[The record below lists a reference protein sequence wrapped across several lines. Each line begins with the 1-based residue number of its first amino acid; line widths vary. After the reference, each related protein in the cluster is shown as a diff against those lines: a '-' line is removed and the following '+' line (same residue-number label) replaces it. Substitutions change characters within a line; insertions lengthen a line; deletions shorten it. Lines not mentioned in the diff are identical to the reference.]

1 MKQKYELKTF
11 GPTAWAVENKMTVYV
26 ITILITILGIITYS
40 SLPKENF
47 PDIVIP
53 TILVTTIN
61 AGTSPSDVENLITRQ
76 IEKQIKS
83 VANIKRVTSQSFQDA
98 SIITVEFTTDIEPSV
113 AKQRVKDAVDKSRSD
128 LPTDLTLEPSVI
140 EIDFS
145 EFPIM
150 NVNIAGDVS
159 LERLKKYADNLQDK
173 VEALKEIR
181 RVDIIGAL
189 DREVQVN
196 LDPFKMQ
203 SAQLSFNDVA
213 RAIAN
218 ENVNISGGDLVAG
231 GIRRNLRI
239 TGEFTSPKQI
249 EDIVV
254 GASGGSTFYVRDVA
268 TVIETNKEQQ
278 SYSRLN
284 GKPVVSLAVL
294 KKAGENLINASD
306 KVLEIK
312 NEFQKTLPKGVVID
326 VTGDQSDITRTNLT
340 DLINSIIIGFILVT
354 VILMFFMGVQNALF
368 VGLATPLSAFLSFL
382 LMPTF
387 DITFNLVVTF
397 AFLLALGII
406 VDDAIVV
413 IENMHRLHKE
423 EGLDINLSAKVAAKE
438 VFAPVVAGTL
448 TTLAPFFPLLFWPGI
463 VGEFMVYL
471 PAVLIMSLTASLI
484 VAYIINPVFAV
495 QFMEE
500 KNIPLP
506 KQGLILRI
514 AVMGGIGLFF
524 HLLSLPLYG
533 NLTFILV
540 VLWLLN
546 KYFLTPVLIK
556 GFQNVLLPK
565 LMDFYKGTLSFLI
578 KGKRPYIAIA
588 GMFVILIGTFM
599 ALGIVGPKV
608 VFFPDSEPN
617 FAYVYIQMPIGTDA
631 AVTDSITAIVEKKVN
646 KIIGTNN
653 PIVKSVI
660 SNVGI
665 GAGDPQDPDRTVA
678 PHKGKVSVAFV
689 KFADR
694 NGKLS
699 SEILNRMQEEIK
711 DIPGAEISVE
721 AESNGP
727 PTGKPVNIEISGDD
741 FDMLV
746 AIEQRMKK
754 FVTDS
759 LRVKGIQMLKSSLQK
774 NKPEVLVNLD
784 REKANLLG
792 LSAGQIGFE
801 LRSALYGLEASKYRV
816 SDEEYPINVRLDER
830 YRQDINSLMNMPMVF
845 RASNGQLKEIPISS
859 VSSTD
864 FTSTYASIYRKNLKR
879 VVTLS
884 SGVVEGFNANEI
896 NQIIREALPQFS
908 LPEGYEVKLTGE
920 QEDQEE
926 TSSFLGLAFMISIA
940 FIFMI
945 MVTQFNS
952 IAKPI
957 LIMVTVLLSTI
968 GVFAGFILFR
978 IDISIVFTGVGII
991 ALGGIVVRNGIVLV
1005 DFTDVLLDRGYKI
1018 RNAIVEAGAIRFN
1031 PVILTAATTALGLVP
1046 LAIGFNIN
1054 FESLLTTGNPHFHLG
1069 GDSVAF
1075 WGPLAWAIIFGL
1087 TFSTFLTLVIVPCM
1101 YLIQYG
1107 IQLKFKR
1114 RSQRNAMKLEA
1125 QLKALNQ

>member
-26 ITILITILGIITYS
+26 ITILITILGILSYT

-98 SIITVEFTTDIEPSV
+98 SIITVEFTTDIEPTV

-128 LPTDLTLEPSVI
+128 LPTDLTVEPSVI

-173 VEALKEIR
+173 IETLREIR

-213 RAIAN
+213 RAISN

-239 TGEFTSPKQI
+239 TGEFTSPQQI
-249 EDIVV
+249 ENIVIS
-254 GASGGSTFYVRDVA
+254 ATGGSTFYVRDVA
-268 TVIETNKEQQ
+268 TVKETNKEQQ

-284 GKPVVSLAVL
+284 GKPVVSLAIL

-306 KVLEIK
+306 KVLQIK
-312 NEFQKTLPKGVVID
+312 DEFQKTLPNGVVID
-326 VTGDQSDITRTNLT
+326 VTGDQSEITRTNLT

-423 EGLDINLSAKVAAKE
+423 VGLEITLSAKVAAKE

-471 PAVLIMSLTASLI
+471 PSVLIMSLTASLI

-495 QFMEE
+495 QFMQE
-500 KNIPLP
+500 KNIPL
-506 KQGLILRI
+506 QTRGLVLRI
-514 AVMGGIGLFF
+514 AIMGGIGLFF
-524 HLLSLPLYG
+524 HLVSLPLFG
-533 NLTFILV
+533 NLTFILL

-546 KYFLTPVLIK
+546 KYVLTPVLIK

-565 LMDFYKGTLSFLI
+565 LMEFYRTTLVFVI
-578 KGKRPYIAIA
+578 KGKRPYVVIV

-599 ALGIVGPKV
+599 ALGIIGPKV

-631 AVTDSITAIVEKKVN
+631 SVTDSITAIVEKKVM
-646 KIIGTNN
+646 KIVGENN
-653 PIVKSVI
+653 PIVNSVI

-665 GAGDPQDPDRTVA
+665 GAGDPQDPDRNVA

-689 KFADR
+689 KFAKR

-721 AESNGP
+721 KEAEGP

-754 FVTDS
+754 FITDS
-759 LRVKGIQMLKSSLQK
+759 LRVNGIQMLKSSLQK

-816 SDEEYPINVRLDER
+816 ADEEYPINVRLEER
-830 YRQDINSLMNMPMVF
+830 YRQDINLLMNMPLVF

-864 FTSTYASIYRKNLKR
+864 FTATYASIYRKNLKR

-884 SGVVEGFNANEI
+884 SGVVEGYNANEI
-896 NQIIREALPQFS
+896 NQIIREALPHFS
-908 LPEGYEVKLTGE
+908 LPEGYEIKLTGE

-926 TSSFLGLAFMISIA
+926 TTAFLGLAFMISIA

-952 IAKPI
+952 LVKPI

-978 IDISIVFTGVGII
+978 LDISIVFTGVGII

-1005 DFTDVLLDRGYKI
+1005 DFTDVLLHRGYKI
-1018 RNAIVEAGAIRFN
+1018 RHAIVNAGAIRFN
-1031 PVILTAATTALGLVP
+1031 PVILTAATTALGLIP
-1046 LAIGFNIN
+1046 LAIGLNIN

>member
-98 SIITVEFTTDIEPSV
+98 SIITVEFTTGIEPSV

-189 DREVQVN
+189 DREIQVN

-213 RAIAN
+213 RAISN

-231 GIRRNLRI
+231 GVRRNLRI

-254 GASGGSTFYVRDVA
+254 GASGGSTFYLRDVA
-268 TVIETNKEQQ
+268 TVTETNKEQQ

-284 GKPVVSLAVL
+284 GKPVISLAIL

-306 KVLEIK
+306 KVMEIK
-312 NEFQKTLPKGVVID
+312 NEFQKALPKGVVID

-368 VGLATPLSAFLSFL
+368 VALATPLSAFLSFL
-382 LMPTF
+382 LMPTL

-423 EGLDINLSAKVAAKE
+423 EGLEINLSAKVAAKE

-506 KQGLILRI
+506 KKGLILRI

-524 HLLSLPLYG
+524 HVLSLPLYG
-533 NLTFILV
+533 NLTFILL
-540 VLWLLN
+540 VLWLSN
-546 KYFLTPVLIK
+546 KYFLTPVLVK
-556 GFQNVLLPK
+556 GFQNVFLPK
-565 LMDFYKGTLSFLI
+565 LMDFYKKVLRFLI
-578 KGKRPYIAIA
+578 KGNRPYIAIS

-631 AVTDSITAIVEKKVN
+631 AVTDSITAIVEKKVM
-646 KIIGTNN
+646 KIIGEKN
-653 PIVKSVI
+653 PIVNSVI

-665 GAGDPQDPDRTVA
+665 GAGDPQDPDRTIA

-689 KFADR
+689 KFAER
-694 NGKLS
+694 KGKLS
-699 SEILNRMQEEIK
+699 SDILNRMQEEIK

-721 AESNGP
+721 KEAGGP
-727 PTGKPVNIEISGDD
+727 PTGKPVNIEISGDN
-741 FDMLV
+741 FDVLV

-774 NKPEVLVNLD
+774 NKPEILVNLD

-816 SDEEYPINVRLDER
+816 ADEEYPINVRLDEK

-859 VSSTD
+859 VATTD

-968 GVFAGFILFR
+968 GVFVGFILFR

-1005 DFTDVLLDRGYKI
+1005 DFTDILLTRGYKV
-1018 RNAIVEAGAIRFN
+1018 RNAIVDAGAIRFN
-1031 PVILTAATTALGLVP
+1031 PVILTAATTALGLIP

-1101 YLIQYG
+1101 YLIQYTF
-1107 IQLKFKR
+1107 QLKIKR
-1114 RSQRNAMKLEA
+1114 RSQRKAIKLEA